1 MVLDIFIVLL
11 IAAGVAFG
19 FWKGI
24 LNQLLALL
32 GIYLGALLGRFLYE
46 PIGRGLS
53 AATGF
58 DLRLGHLLIFLLILL
73 VVPVLLLL
81 GARALWGS
89 LRLPLDWGQLDLLGG
104 ALLGAVV
111 GLLAAIIAV
120 LAVGFLVANNQA
132 DSGVVNYPLISQMQY
147 AWSTSSLRLPVV
159 QVGHIFYYAL
169 LPNAGTATPDIL
181 RVLAPH

>member
-24 LNQLLALL
+24 LNQGLALL

-46 PIGRGLS
+46 PLGRGLS

-58 DLRLGHLLIFLLILL
+58 DLRLGQLLIFLLILI

-81 GARALWGS
+81 GAHMLWGN
-89 LRLPLDWGQLDLLGG
+89 LRLPNAWGQLDLLGG

-111 GLLAAIIAV
+111 GLLAAMFAV
-120 LAVGFLVANNQA
+120 LAVGFLVTSNQA
-132 DSGVVNYPLISQMQY
+132 SSGVVDYPLFSQMHY
-147 AWSTSSLRLPVV
+147 IWSTSSLRAPVV

-169 LPNAGTATPDIL
+169 LPNAGTNTPDIL
-181 RVLAPH
+181 RVFSPH